1 MYAYKET
8 AQGYGKNVKI
18 CKNKVISSLFPETLR
33 TPKKGI
39 VK

>member
-1 MYAYKET
+1 MPLRK
-8 AQGYGKNVKI
+8 QLKNMGKYVKI